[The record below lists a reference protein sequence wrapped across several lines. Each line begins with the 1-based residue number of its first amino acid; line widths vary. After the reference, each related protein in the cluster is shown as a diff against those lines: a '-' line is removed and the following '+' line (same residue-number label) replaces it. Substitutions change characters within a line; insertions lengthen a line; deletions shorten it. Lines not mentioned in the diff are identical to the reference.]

1 MKNTN
6 DGFQIAEEDLKIR
19 GPGEVLGKKQSG
31 SPSFYVADLS
41 FDSDLLEDT
50 KHIVE
55 NILRENPKLANDDGL
70 KLKNLLYLQE
80 RDSAILTLLAG

>member
-55 NILRENPKLANDDGL
+55 NILKENPKLENDDGL